1 MSWDTKFFE
10 RHLTTRRFG
19 REFVWFEEL
28 DSTNRWMA
36 ENHARFTMS
45 GAVVAADHQSAGR
58 GRYQRVWYD
67 APGTA
72 LLFSVMLRHPVE
84 RENSGL
90 LNLLPAVA
98 LADVLSGPLGFGRRV
113 RVKWPNDVLLNG
125 GKVAGILGERVST
138 GEDGASVFGVGVNV
152 STDSSDFPQELNGRA
167 TSILAEMSDAP
178 PREILLAAVLH
189 RWEEMLDEYLE
200 QRFEVIRGNW
210 ERYGPARGVDLIR
223 REGEL
228 VFSGRF
234 AGLGAGGQLRLADEA
249 GVIHE
254 FSSGDT
260 DS

>member
-1 MSWDTKFFE
+1 MSWDAKLFQ

-36 ENHARFTMS
+36 ENHSRFAMS

-58 GRYQRVWYD
+58 GRYQRTWQD
-67 APGTA
+67 RPGTA
-72 LLFSVMLRHPVE
+72 LLFSLMLRHPLE
-84 RENSGL
+84 TESAGL

-98 LADVLSGPLGFGRRV
+98 LADVLSGPTGFGRRV

-125 GKVAGILGERVST
+125 RKVAGILGQRVSG
-138 GEDGASVFGVGVNV
+138 GEDGASVLGLGVNV
-152 STDSSDFPQELNGRA
+152 ATDPFDFPPELQGHA
-167 TSILAEMSDAP
+167 TSILAETDNAP
-178 PREILLAAVLH
+178 RREILLADVLH
-189 RWEEMLDEYLE
+189 RWEELFDDYLE
-200 QRFEVIRGNW
+200 RRFDMIRADW
-210 ERYGPARGVDLIR
+210 ERHGPARGELLVR

-234 AGLGAGGQLRLADEA
+234 AGLGVGGQLRLADEA

>member
-45 GAVVAADHQSAGR
+45 GGVVAADHQSAGR
-58 GRYQRVWYD
+58 GRYQRVWHD

-84 RENSGL
+84 GENSGL

-125 GKVAGILGERVST
+125 RKVAGILGQRAGA
-138 GEDGASVFGVGVNV
+138 GEDGISVFGVGVNV
-152 STDSSDFPQELNGRA
+152 STDPSDFPQELNGRA

-210 ERYGPARGVDLIR
+210 ERHGPARGVALIR
-223 REGEL
+223 REGES

-234 AGLGAGGQLRLADEA
+234 AGLGAGGQLRLADET